1 MHAILSSKYTKLP
14 SMAAVYPLH
23 HRLASLCAAFLLMG
37 QSPAFALSRIFGGE
51 PGKAI
56 ARRADESKTF
66 EIPFNITLSYG
77 EVYGF
82 NCSVGSPSQ
91 NITVGIRISSS
102 SDTQF
107 SNITDANPWDS
118 FYNASLSTSSK
129 RDVLPIRYDAWSL
142 DGSNTNNSNL
152 YNVSFAMVSYSSDDL
167 VLPGTN
173 KTITLDDVPFVG
185 WTNTTF
191 NWFRPWRPGDPWPYQ
206 WIGLGLPVG
215 QISRWADGFGQS
227 KPYPTFPQRLINTG
241 TIESNTFS
249 VWLDEASKKT
259 GHLLFGG
266 LNLNRYQDSLVSLPT
281 ELVDTPEVQFGF
293 LTQTQ
298 LGVTVDSIGLT
309 VANSTNAIKLDAP
322 LQVTLDH
329 GIETRLP
336 LALITAIAAAVG
348 ANTNPDEVPNSAY
361 YPGVPCSF
369 LSNTSTLDIKFSGAS
384 SLTLSVPI
392 AHLTS
397 RNGDGLD
404 MSEGENAASCRL
416 NIRAAEEGLPGS
428 FGAGMLKN
436 LYTVYDLD
444 NNVISIALT
453 DFNTTAADHLI
464 TIPSGGVSAI
474 SKDALTRPESGSAT
488 SPTSPASSS
497 SAPVNGNTS
506 SGGVNGMAVGLGV
519 GIPVA
524 AILLGI
530 SAIFLI
536 RRRRREKRQYEA
548 AKDTLKGNGEID
560 GPGELGSR
568 EIDPHMSEMHGNPVN
583 ELEGKADVMSEL
595 PVSGTVPNTSQGR
608 HELA

>member
-1 MHAILSSKYTKLP
+1 MSPHGSS
-14 SMAAVYPLH
+14 
-23 HRLASLCAAFLLMG
+23 
-37 QSPAFALSRIFGGE
+37 
-51 PGKAI
+51 
-56 ARRADESKTF
+56 
-66 EIPFNITLSYG
+66 
-77 EVYGF
+77 
-82 NCSVGSPSQ
+82 
-91 NITVGIRISSS
+91 
-102 SDTQF
+102 
-107 SNITDANPWDS
+107 
-118 FYNASLSTSSK
+118 
-129 RDVLPIRYDAWSL
+129 
-142 DGSNTNNSNL
+142 TNNSNL

-173 KTITLDDVPFVG
+173 KNITLDDVPFVG

-215 QISRWADGFGQS
+215 QISRWADGWGQS

-249 VWLDEASKKT
+249 VWLDEVSKKT

-266 LNLNRYQDSLVSLPT
+266 LNLNRYQDSLVDLPT

-298 LGVTVDSIGLT
+298 LGVTVDFMSLS

-336 LALITAIAAAVG
+336 IALITAISAAVG

-369 LSNTSTLDIKFSGAS
+369 LSNTSTLDIKFLGAS
-384 SLTLSVPI
+384 FLTLSVPI

-428 FGAGMLKN
+428 FDAGMLKN

-444 NNVISIALT
+444 NNFISVALT
-453 DFNTTAADHLI
+453 DFSTTAADHLI

-488 SPTSPASSS
+488 SPSSS
-497 SAPVNGNTS
+497 SSGSVNGNTS
-506 SGGVNGMAVGLGV
+506 GGGDVNGMAVGLGV
-519 GIPVA
+519 GIPIA

-530 SAIFLI
+530 SALFLI
-536 RRRRREKRQYEA
+536 RRRRREKSEYEA
-548 AKDTLKGNGEID
+548 AKNTQESNGEMD
-560 GPGELGSR
+560 GPGELGSK
-568 EIDPHMSEMHGNPVN
+568 ETHPHRNEMLGNPVS
-583 ELEGKADVMSEL
+583 ELQGKADVVSEL
-595 PVSGTVPNTSQGR
+595 PVSGTAPNTTQEQ